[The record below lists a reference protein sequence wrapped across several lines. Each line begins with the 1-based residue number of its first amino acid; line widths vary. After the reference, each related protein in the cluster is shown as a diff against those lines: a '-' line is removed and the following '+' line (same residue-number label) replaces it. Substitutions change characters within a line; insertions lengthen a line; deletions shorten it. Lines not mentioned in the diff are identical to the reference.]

1 MGIILVL
8 TLLLVGFLTAL
19 FVFHKHSENELNHRS
34 QVLEEVAKCK
44 LKNERYID
52 EINNLDNK
60 NRHNNE
66 SSSKKECPVCP
77 KFQNLDKVCPS
88 DKYILKSKIKPF
100 ISKKIKMA
108 KYIRKCPKCPTCPKC
123 PESSNNKFIPKKSRF
138 FPDDLL
144 GSTKNFVKKTAQS
157 KSSNQTKS
165 LEQNQSEQ
173 LTELKK
179 SNQEMNNIEL
189 EWIPVHNTKCRVD

>member
-52 EINNLDNK
+52 EINNLGNK
-60 NRHNNE
+60 NRHDND
-66 SSSKKECPVCP
+66 SKKECPVCP
-77 KFQNLDKVCPS
+77 TFQNLDKVCPS

-100 ISKKIKMA
+100 ISKKMKMA

-123 PESSNNKFIPKKSRF
+123 PESSNNKFIPKKPRF

-144 GSTKNFVKKTAQS
+144 GSTKNIIKKTAQN

-179 SNQEMNNIEL
+179 VKSRNE
-189 EWIPVHNTKCRVD
+189 